1 MRKDGRDLTQDWL
14 KRYSNSGAY
23 AWNLDGF
30 NKINPANVTH
40 ALGLFDRNNMQ
51 YEADRAKDTG
61 GEPSLA
67 EMAVKAIDI
76 MAKNPQGYFL
86 MVEGGRIDHGSHANN
101 AYRTLTDAVAMDV
114 ALKAVLA
121 KVSLEDTLVIVTAD
135 HSHTLAIVGYPDR
148 DTPILGL
155 VKERGKLSLDLNKK
169 PYSVISYANGPG
181 GKDAARA
188 DLSEVK
194 TSDPDF
200 IQQSLVPLSS
210 ETHAGEDVAIF
221 AAGPWAHLFQ
231 GVVDENY
238 TFFVMDQALQATA
251 RLAAKK

>member
-1 MRKDGRDLTQDWL
+1 M
-14 KRYSNSGAY
+14 
-23 AWNLDGF
+23 
-30 NKINPANVTH
+30 TH

-101 AYRTLTDAVAMDV
+101 AYRTMTDAVAMDV

-121 KVSLEDTLVIVTAD
+121 KVSLDETLVIVTAD
-135 HSHTLAIVGYPDR
+135 HSHTLSISGYPDR

-155 VKERGKLSLDLNKK
+155 VKERGKLSLGLDKK
-169 PYSVISYANGPG
+169 PYTVLGYANGPG
-181 GKDAARA
+181 AKDGSRA
-188 DLSEVK
+188 DLTNVN
-194 TSDPDF
+194 TADPDF
-200 IQQSLVPLSS
+200 IQQSLVGRDS

-221 AAGPWAHLFQ
+221 ATGPWAHLFQ

-238 TFFVMDQALQATA
+238 TFFVMDYALKATE